1 LTLRYKGGKEPDK
14 APRAR
19 GRHGQKQMNRHDSR
33 QESLREKRLSLRRCI
48 RILCGTMQAAAVWSL
63 LATALPQDARA
74 QGAAPVLLRDQEIED
89 ALHVFSRPV
98 FEQAGLS
105 PQTVRFILVQNDALN
120 AFVAGGQNIFVHTG
134 LILETDTPDELVGV
148 IAHETGHIASGHL
161 FRTREAIEDASLQAL
176 IAQVVGIAAAIG
188 ARSGEAGMA
197 AAAAGATFAQR
208 NILRHSRVQESSA
221 DQAGLRYLQDA
232 RLPVEGLAR
241 FMEKL
246 AAQELL
252 PESQQSE
259 YVRTHPLTRDR
270 IDFLQDA
277 IARQR
282 RPGSI
287 PPEWNDLHARMKAKI
302 FGYLFPER
310 AVRDTDTSVPARYG
324 RAIALYRRA
333 QTKDALALLDQLI
346 GEEPKNP
353 WFLELKGQ
361 ILFESGRIE
370 ESLAPLARAAEYA
383 PHSGLIR
390 TAYAHALLE
399 TRENRTARTQQAAEE
414 LQRALRAEPRS
425 AHIHRLL
432 ATAYGR
438 QGKEG
443 LSRVHLAEQAAL
455 RGDAP
460 TARREATLA
469 QRHLPEKS
477 AAWLRAQDILDLIG
491 KKDRKKD

>member
-1 LTLRYKGGKEPDK
+1 MRRAAVGRAHRRIKMKSLISRSMTRLGLR
-14 APRAR
+14 
-19 GRHGQKQMNRHDSR
+19 
-33 QESLREKRLSLRRCI
+33 LF
-48 RILCGTMQAAAVWSL
+48 CGAVLAAACFAV
-63 LATALPQDARA
+63 LAASPSVPAHAQAPQMT
-74 QGAAPVLLRDQEIED
+74 LLRDHEIED
-89 ALHVFSRPV
+89 ILHRFSRPV

-120 AFVAGGQNIFVHTG
+120 AFVAGGQNIFIHTG
-134 LILETDTPDELVGV
+134 LILETDTPDELIGV

-161 FRTREAIEDASLQAL
+161 FRTREAIEDVRMQAL
-176 IAQVVGIAAAIG
+176 IAQVIGIATAIG
-188 ARSGEAGMA
+188 ARSGEAAMA
-197 AAAAGATFAQR
+197 ATVAGTTLAQQ

-221 DQAGLRYLQDA
+221 DQAGLRYLQDSQ
-232 RLPVEGLAR
+232 LPIEGLAR

-246 AAQELL
+246 SSQELL

-277 IARQR
+277 IAKQR
-282 RPGSI
+282 RPGTM
-287 PPEWNDLHARMKAKI
+287 PAEWNDLHARMKAKL
-302 FGYLFPER
+302 FGYLYPER
-310 AVRDTDTSVPARYG
+310 AVQDTGASVPARYG
-324 RAIALYRRA
+324 RAIALYRRS
-333 QTKDALALLDQLI
+333 QTKAALAVLDQLI
-346 GEEPKNP
+346 KEEPKNP

-361 ILFESGRIE
+361 ILFEGGRIE
-370 ESLAPLARAAEYA
+370 ESIPPYARAVEQA
-383 PHSGLIR
+383 PNAGLIR

-399 TRENRTARTQQAAEE
+399 SRENRTARTEQAAQE
-414 LQRALRAEPRS
+414 LQRALRNEPRS

-491 KKDRKKD
+491 KKDKKKD